1 MTSLRAGLTS
11 VTMFVFL
18 LAMRCIDV
26 VDENDDVDSVV
37 VLLPALW
44 ILNKR
49 NDAIRIKRN

>member
-1 MTSLRAGLTS
+1 MISLRAGLTS
-11 VTMFVFL
+11 VAMFVFL

-26 VDENDDVDSVV
+26 VDENDDVDLVV